1 MSIFGGYGGY
11 WWLDSYIMAE
21 IVLLGTR
28 RFCKCYLNRTNDP
41 CGRQFDQMT
50 QAARSGCANTV
61 EGSTRNATS
70 RETEM
75 RLTDVARGSLAELQ
89 NDYVNWLLEKGL
101 VPWPKTS
108 DEAQA
113 VYAVRFDKPEYGQD
127 VVHDGC
133 RHILAQQKKFAQ
145 WLTADDVTAANAL
158 LILIA
163 RTINMLNHQME
174 SQGEQFKDEGGFR
187 EKLSGI
193 RHEVMAGRE
202 NAPACPECAAPMRKR
217 IAKSGKNEGQ
227 PFWGCSK
234 YPACSGLLPFE
245 EAPKDSNPKG
255 GNPKDR

>member
-1 MSIFGGYGGY
+1 MSMFGGYGGY

-21 IVLLGTR
+21 IVLLATR
-28 RFCKCYLNRTNDP
+28 RFCRRFLNRTNDP

-61 EGSTRNATS
+61 EGSARNATS

-75 RLTDVARGSLAELQ
+75 RLTDVGRASLAELQ
-89 NDYVNWLLEKGL
+89 NDYVNWLLESGT
-101 VPWPKTS
+101 VPWPKDS
-108 DEAQA
+108 AESQA
-113 VYAVRFDKPEYGQD
+113 VYAVWLDKPNYDQD

-133 RHILAQQKKFAQ
+133 VHILAQQKKFAQ
-145 WLTADDVTAANAL
+145 WLNADDANVIANTL

-163 RTINMLNHQME
+163 RTINMLNHQLE
-174 SQGEQFKDEGGFR
+174 SQGEQFKDTGGFR

-202 NAPACPECAAPMRKR
+202 NAPTCPECGAPMRKR
-217 IAKSGKNEGQ
+217 IAKSGKNLGQ

-245 EAPKDSNPKG
+245 ETPSNNRSPE
-255 GNPKDR
+255 